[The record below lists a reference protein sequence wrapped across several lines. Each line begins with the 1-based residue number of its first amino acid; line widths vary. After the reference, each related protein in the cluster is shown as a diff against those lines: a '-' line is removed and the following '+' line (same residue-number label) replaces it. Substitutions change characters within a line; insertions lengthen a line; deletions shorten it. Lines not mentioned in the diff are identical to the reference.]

1 MANERASG
9 KRVWVDVGRR
19 VLNQADE
26 KKKACLIYWESRT
39 GREKLLCSWW
49 RWDGWIEGKARLG
62 VPPDMLTTLSYET
75 WKRTSTT
82 RLVAM
87 FLLPLIYQVPA
98 LLTWLCILKISIN
111 QHSTMSPSAV
121 TQG

>member
-9 KRVWVDVGRR
+9 KRVWVEVERR

-26 KKKACLIYWESRT
+26 KKKACLIHWESRT

-49 RWDGWIEGKARLG
+49 RWDGWKEGKARLG
-62 VPPDMLTTLSYET
+62 ISPDMLTTLSYET

-87 FLLPLIYQVPA
+87 FFIPSGLSSSCFVDLA
-98 LLTWLCILKISIN
+98 LHTEN
-111 QHSTMSPSAV
+111 QY
-121 TQG
+121 